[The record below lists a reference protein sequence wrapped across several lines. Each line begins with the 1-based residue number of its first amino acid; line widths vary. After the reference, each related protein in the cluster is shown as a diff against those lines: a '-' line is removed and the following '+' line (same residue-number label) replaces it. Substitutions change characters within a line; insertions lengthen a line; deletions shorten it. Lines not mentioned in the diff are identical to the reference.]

1 MEHVHKKQGSDGL
14 RTALRPP
21 TRHQLELRVDADPF
35 WMSALR
41 ALITDVA
48 IRADFDLDSVADLT
62 LAVDEAC
69 AALIGAAAP
78 QDTLVC
84 RFAVAAD
91 RITVTVTL
99 PIGWRTERR
108 SLPTDTFG
116 WRVIRTLTDDV
127 ELMDGRGSL
136 GIRLVKLRTAAAGG

>member
-1 MEHVHKKQGSDGL
+1 MDHLHSEMRSDGL
-14 RTALRPP
+14 RTGLRPP

-41 ALITDVA
+41 ALITDLA
-48 IRADFDLDSVADLT
+48 IRAEFDLDAVADLT

-78 QDTLVC
+78 YDTLVC

-91 RITVTVTL
+91 RITVTATL
-99 PIGWRTERR
+99 PTVQRADRHA
-108 SLPTDTFG
+108 LPTDTFG
-116 WRVIRTLTDDV
+116 WRVIMTLADDV
-127 ELMDGRGSL
+127 ELMDRDGVL
-136 GIRLVKLRTAAAGG
+136 GIRLTKFGVAAGG